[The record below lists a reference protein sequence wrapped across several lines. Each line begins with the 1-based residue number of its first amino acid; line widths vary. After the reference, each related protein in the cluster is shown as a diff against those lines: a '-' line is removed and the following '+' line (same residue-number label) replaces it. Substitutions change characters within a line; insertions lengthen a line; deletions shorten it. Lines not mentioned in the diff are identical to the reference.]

1 MSGDQTKAFDPG
13 EIEED
18 LQRLKTRFDE
28 FRGRL

>member
-1 MSGDQTKAFDPG
+1 MSEVQSTKFDPG

-18 LQRLKTRFDE
+18 LQGLKNRFNE